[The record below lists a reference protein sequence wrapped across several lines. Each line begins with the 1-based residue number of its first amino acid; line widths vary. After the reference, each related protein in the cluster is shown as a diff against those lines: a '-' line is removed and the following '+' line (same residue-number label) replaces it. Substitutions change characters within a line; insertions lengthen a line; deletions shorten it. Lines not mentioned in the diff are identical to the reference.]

1 MTPSHEEARRLL
13 RLARRDHAACHALI
27 NAPDVAIEI
36 ALFHAQQA
44 VEKSLKAVMCF
55 KQLEFRRTHDLEEL
69 AGQLTDADCR
79 PPVDALL
86 LRRLT
91 PYAVEY
97 RYDDEPA
104 MLMDGDQ
111 AVMVMATLIAWA
123 EQQVKDLR

>member
-1 MTPSHEEARRLL
+1 MER
-13 RLARRDHAACHALI
+13 
-27 NAPDVAIEI
+27 
-36 ALFHAQQA
+36 
-44 VEKSLKAVMCF
+44 SLKAVMCF

-69 AGQLTDADCR
+69 AGQLTDADGR
-79 PPVDALL
+79 PPMDALV

-111 AVMVMATLIAWA
+111 AVEVMATLITWA
-123 EQQVKDLR
+123 EQQVKGAC